1 MVFDPNSIEIIKK
14 EKPETEP
21 ADGWGDDEDVHSD
34 DWGDTE
40 DEDDD

>member
-1 MVFDPNSIEIIKK
+1 MIYDED
-14 EKPETEP
+14 ETPETEP

>member
-1 MVFDPNSIEIIKK
+1 MCLMKYDED
-14 EKPETEP
+14 ETPETEP
-21 ADGWGDDEDVHSD
+21 EDGWGDDDVHSD